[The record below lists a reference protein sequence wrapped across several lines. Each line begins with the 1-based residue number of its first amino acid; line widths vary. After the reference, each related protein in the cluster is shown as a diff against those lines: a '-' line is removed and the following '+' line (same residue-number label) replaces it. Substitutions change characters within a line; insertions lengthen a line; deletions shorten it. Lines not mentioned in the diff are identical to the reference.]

1 MVVESLDLEEC
12 HLPSAT
18 TVLPSQSCIGSLR
31 LPPQPLI
38 TQPAKPLL
46 GKDRDQRMR
55 KCIERR
61 RVGGKRGEGET
72 GGKIKETEEREPGNI
87 KMGQTWKEL
96 ATPGQQGSPNPSQ

>member
-1 MVVESLDLEEC
+1 
-12 HLPSAT
+12 
-18 TVLPSQSCIGSLR
+18 
-31 LPPQPLI
+31 
-38 TQPAKPLL
+38 
-46 GKDRDQRMR
+46 MR